1 MTNEERTQLLE
12 EYQLLKLLLDFH
24 VQNKEHISM
33 GSQEF
38 EEYVNEVLD
47 RLNEIKALLD
57 LNY

>member
-33 GSQEF
+33 DSQEF

-47 RLNEIKALLD
+47 RLNKIKALLD